1 MYLCGAK
8 TRMFMSKK
16 FLFLICTL
24 FVGGMQAIAQ
34 DFENATDAV
43 KNMGLGWNLGNTLE
57 AYSQTETDFTKTA
70 YWGQQ
75 DLSSETCWGQYI
87 TKPELLKMIKDAGFG
102 AIRVPVTWFNHMDI
116 DGNVNSAWMA
126 RVHEIVDYV
135 INQGMYC
142 ILNVHHDTGA
152 DGSSVKSWIKADEA
166 NYTQNKARYEKL
178 WKQIAEEFKD
188 YDHHLL
194 FESYNEMLDKL
205 NSWCYASMNASGQ
218 YNESIAT
225 SAYNAINSYAKS
237 FVSTVRGAGGNNA
250 NRNLIINTYCAS
262 NGVGTW
268 TTHLKDPLT
277 NLNIPEGESNHIIF
291 EVHAYPDIVTK
302 DGSGNITGDKKISDI
317 KKETDDMIS
326 LLKSELVSKGAPL
339 IIGEWGT
346 SNVDKA
352 ETDYD
357 QRPALM
363 KQFCEYFVQQCKANN
378 IGTFYWMGISDGA
391 SRMFPAF
398 SQPDLAKWL
407 LQAYHGESYNPTL
420 PERSDYNTSCIS
432 STVNFNQQWAEF
444 NLAQGSFTVNQYIRL
459 ELELEEAPAS
469 GLLQVKIYGSSE
481 SSKSITSATTKV
493 SFNANMGTITRI
505 TLQCLKTS
513 GSARVKNVWLVKKS
527 GEKVPSD
534 PSVFW
539 GCTMSDVSITTGI
552 QNVINNPTNDNGAI
566 YNLKGQKINN
576 PSKGV
581 FIKNGKKFIK

>member
-1 MYLCGAK
+1 MK
-8 TRMFMSKK
+8 
-16 FLFLICTL
+16 
-24 FVGGMQAIAQ
+24 AQ
-34 DFENATDAV
+34 DFEDATTAV

-57 AYSQTETDFTKTA
+57 AYSQTETDFTKAT

-126 RVHEIVDYV
+126 RVHEVVDYV

-152 DGSSVKSWIKADEA
+152 DGSSFKSWIKADES

-237 FVSTVRGAGGNNA
+237 FVSAVRGVGGNNT

-268 TTHLKDPLT
+268 STHLKEPLT
-277 NLNIPEGESNHIIF
+277 KLNIPEGESSHIIF

-391 SRMFPAF
+391 SRIFPAF
-398 SQPDLAKWL
+398 SQTDLALWL
-407 LQAYHGESYNPTL
+407 LQAYHGSSYNPVL
-420 PERSDYNTSCIS
+420 PDRKSDYSSSCVS
-432 STVNFNQQWAEF
+432 CTVDFNQQWAEF
-444 NLAQGSFTVNQYIRL
+444 NLSKGNFTVNDYIRMV
-459 ELELEEAPAS
+459 LELEEAPAS
-469 GLLQVKIYGSSE
+469 GLLHVKIYGSSE
-481 SSKSITSATTKV
+481 ITKDITTASSTI
-493 SFNANMGTITRI
+493 SFTANMGTIKGI
-505 TLQCLKTS
+505 TLQCKKNS
-513 GSARVKNVWLVKKS
+513 GSVRIKGIWLKRKS
-527 GEKVPSD
+527 GEMVPCD
-534 PSVFW
+534 PSVNW
-539 GCTMSDVSITTGI
+539 GCVMKDVSIYTTTGI
-552 QNVINNPTNDNGAI
+552 NSVIQDQHLDGRIYDLLGRQQNNLLEKSI
-566 YNLKGQKINN
+566 Y
-576 PSKGV
+576 
-581 FIKNGKKFIK
+581 IKNGKKFIK